1 MIYIESDSTD
11 PYYNLALEEYV
22 FEDLDKGEEF
32 LILWQN
38 ANSIIVGKYQNTA
51 EEVNQSFVDEHHIRV
66 ARRLSGGGAVYHDTG
81 NLNYTL
87 IVDQKN
93 NPDFNFSLFVIP
105 VIEALRELGVNAEFN
120 GRNDLTIGGRKFS
133 GQSQYAKG
141 GRIMHHGCIMLDSN
155 LENVQDA
162 LRVKAAKFESK
173 SIKSVRSRVTTI
185 NEHAPSPISM
195 ETFKETLKRHV
206 LSTNN
211 GGTYKLTPEDIA
223 QIERLARDKYS
234 TWDWNYGR
242 SPACSIRRDAHFE
255 GGLICVQ
262 MNVEHGLVS
271 DIHFSGDF
279 FGNRDLMQLEQSLI
293 GLPLD
298 EHLKEKLS
306 GLSVE
311 EYIHGM
317 SADLLADLLR

>member
-22 FEDLDKGEEF
+22 FEDLDKGEEY

-195 ETFKETLKRHV
+195 ETFKKTLKRHV
-206 LSTNN
+206 LSTND
-211 GGTYKLTPEDIA
+211 GETYTLTPEDKTE
-223 QIERLARDKYS
+223 IERLTRDKYS

-262 MNVEHGLVS
+262 MNVEYGSVS

-279 FGNRDLMQLEQSLI
+279 FGNRDLSQLEQSLI

-298 EHLKEKLS
+298 EHLKEKPS

>member
-185 NEHAPSPISM
+185 NEHALSPISM

-279 FGNRDLMQLEQSLI
+279 FGNRDLSQLEQSLI

-306 GLSVE
+306 DLSVE

>member
-22 FEDLDKGEEF
+22 FEHLDKGEEYF
-32 LILWQN
+32 MLWQN

-51 EEVNQSFVDEHHIRV
+51 EEINQSFVDEHHIRV

-105 VIEALRELGVNAEFN
+105 VIEALRELGVKTEFN
-120 GRNDLTIGGRKFS
+120 GRNDLTINGRKFS

-155 LENVQDA
+155 LDNVKDA

-173 SIKSVRSRVTTI
+173 STKSVRSRVTTI

-195 ETFKETLKRHV
+195 DTFKETLKRHIM
-206 LSTNN
+206 STNN
-211 GGTYKLTPEDIA
+211 GDTYTLTPEDKEE
-223 QIERLARDKYS
+223 IERLARDKYS

-242 SPACSIRRDAHFE
+242 SPACSIRRDARFE
-255 GGLICVQ
+255 SGLICVQ
-262 MNVEHGLVS
+262 MNVEHGSIS
-271 DIHFSGDF
+271 DIHLSGDF
-279 FGNRDLMQLEQSLI
+279 FGNRDLAELEQSLI

-306 GLSVE
+306 DLSVE

-317 SADLLADLLR
+317 SAELLADLLR

>member
-185 NEHAPSPISM
+185 NEHALSPISM

-262 MNVEHGLVS
+262 MNVEYGSVS

-279 FGNRDLMQLEQSLI
+279 FGNRDLSQLEQSLI

-306 GLSVE
+306 DLSVE

>member
-22 FEDLDKGEEF
+22 FEDLDKGEEY

-262 MNVEHGLVS
+262 MNVEYGSVS

-279 FGNRDLMQLEQSLI
+279 FGNRDLSQLEQSLI

-306 GLSVE
+306 DLSVE